1 MCLKGVMH
9 ESLLG
14 GCTEPPPIRENAPKK
29 DSRAL
34 KAQKQFSFSQKLT
47 LSIPSRAMP
56 KSVYQKL
63 AIAKLMSSD
72 PLCLR
77 LIFSPHRIRSHGL
90 MVL

>member
-63 AIAKLMSSD
+63 AIAKLK
-72 PLCLR
+72 LCIYAYHEDVTKLR
-77 LIFSPHRIRSHGL
+77 MLFL
-90 MVL
+90 M